1 MKEQEEDFRN
11 RETRYRN
18 IIDRLNCKV
27 RMLESKVRVLQE
39 ATEKSTKLHRESQ
52 ISPGFKPNKGFK
64 EKDVSVV
71 TSWNRKDARKET
83 MRKEAHL
90 PYRLSRSTP
99 IPSTTTHP
107 ETESDIVSTVSRH
120 STGHHSETS
129 ELKGQENREAIKGRL
144 SNFRRLLEF
153 DLKEKWSSF
162 DEALALLGKPLALTL
177 REPPITKTNGRQD
190 FVYNDGHTEIVF
202 SNGIRKVTLLNG
214 WVFTFFTNGDI
225 RGVNAKGILY
235 YYYYNDSIYSITE
248 ADGTL
253 FNYFPDHQLDCIY
266 PDQTIQ
272 VRYPNKILK
281 QIDAKGVEYIE
292 KY

>member
-1 MKEQEEDFRN
+1 MFFSSMC
-11 RETRYRN
+11 
-18 IIDRLNCKV
+18 II
-27 RMLESKVRVLQE
+27 
-39 ATEKSTKLHRESQ
+39 
-52 ISPGFKPNKGFK
+52 FF
-64 EKDVSVV
+64 
-71 TSWNRKDARKET
+71 KDARKET

-107 ETESDIVSTVSRH
+107 GTAGHNFLFLKDLIGFFVAETESDIVSTVSRH

-190 FVYNDGHTEIVF
+190 FVYNDGEKMHN
-202 SNGIRKVTLLNG
+202 S
-214 WVFTFFTNGDI
+214 FF
-225 RGVNAKGILY
+225 
-235 YYYYNDSIYSITE
+235 
-248 ADGTL
+248 
-253 FNYFPDHQLDCIY
+253 
-266 PDQTIQ
+266 
-272 VRYPNKILK
+272 
-281 QIDAKGVEYIE
+281 
-292 KY
+292 